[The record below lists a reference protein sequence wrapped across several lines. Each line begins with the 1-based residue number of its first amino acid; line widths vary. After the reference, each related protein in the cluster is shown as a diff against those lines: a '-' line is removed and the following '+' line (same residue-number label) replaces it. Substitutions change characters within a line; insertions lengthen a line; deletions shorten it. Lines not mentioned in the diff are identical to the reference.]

1 MPAPHAPRG
10 AENVVKM
17 LVGLEYALRLKHWL
31 VFILLGAI
39 WSSSFMWI
47 KIAVQEIGPITLVAF
62 RVLFGLLF
70 GVVVI
75 YIQRIGWPRT
85 VKEWTPLLVLGVAN
99 IAIPFFLIS
108 WGEQSIDSAVAS
120 ILNATVPLFTI
131 LIAHSLLHDDKI
143 TAPKALGLL
152 MGFAGVVILMSK
164 DIGASLGSLLGQLA
178 IVLASAFYAGGAVY
192 ARKTTEGMPG
202 ILRSAG
208 PLLPATVVMWLA
220 MFMIESPVKFPQ
232 LGITWIALLFLG
244 VLGSGLAFVMSY
256 YLLHEIGPT
265 RTTMV
270 TYLFPLGGV
279 VLGVV
284 FLGEELSWQLVVGAA
299 LIVLSLVV
307 ANMQPQRQEQ
317 NIEKQAAADS

>member
-1 MPAPHAPRG
+1 MKP
-10 AENVVKM
+10 
-17 LVGLEYALRLKHWL
+17 KHWL
-31 VFILLGAI
+31 VFLLLGAI

-75 YIQRIGWPRT
+75 YIQRIQWPRT
-85 VKEWTPLLVLGVAN
+85 RKEWTPLLILSIAN

-108 WGEQSIDSAVAS
+108 WGEQAIDSAVAS
-120 ILNATVPLFTI
+120 ILNATTPLFTI
-131 LIAHSLLHDDKI
+131 LVAHFLLQDDKM
-143 TAPKALGLL
+143 TAPKVLGLL

-164 DIGASLGSLLGQLA
+164 DIGTSLGSVLGQFA

-192 ARKTTEGMPG
+192 ARRTTQDLPG
-202 ILRSAG
+202 IMRSAG
-208 PLLPATVVMWLA
+208 PLLPATVLMWLM
-220 MFMIESPVKFPQ
+220 MFAVESPVEFPQ

-265 RTTMV
+265 RTSMV

-279 VLGVV
+279 ILGVL
-284 FLGEELSWQLVVGAA
+284 FLNEELSWQLVVGAV

-307 ANMQPQRQEQ
+307 ANMQSQ
-317 NIEKQAAADS
+317 KQGQSVKQIATD